1 MEEIVLNREFI
12 TLGQVLQI
20 SGFANSGAQSKF
32 LVKELAISVND
43 IKENRRGRKL
53 FAGDIVKISKRQFLI
68 KNEDS

>member
-20 SGFANSGAQSKF
+20 SGFASSGAQSKF

-43 IKENRRGRKL
+43 LKENRRGRKL
-53 FAGDIVKISKRQFLI
+53 FAGDIVKISGRQFLI